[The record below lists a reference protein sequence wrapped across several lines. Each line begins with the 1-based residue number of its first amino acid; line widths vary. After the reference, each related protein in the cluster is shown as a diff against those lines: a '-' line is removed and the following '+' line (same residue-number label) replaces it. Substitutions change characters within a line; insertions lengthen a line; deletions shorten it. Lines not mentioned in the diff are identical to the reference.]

1 MMRAVICKGDPTS
14 HGGKVLE
21 GNELVTTNGRAVAQ
35 KGHMTSCPQCKG
47 NFPIAEGLD
56 FHTYAGI
63 GTAVDGMKT
72 ACGAKLIATQNQM
85 VIDDGSSGGGDGDV
99 DGQPPVAPPARS
111 NAAAPAPAPQP
122 PPAIYSASFR
132 AVDERTGQPVAGMP
146 YRTVTSDGR
155 TVRGVTDGDG
165 RTKTITGH
173 DPATV
178 QLFWEVEDIGDTD
191 EGGDQP

>member
-1 MMRAVICKGDPTS
+1 MMRAVICKGDPTD

-35 KGHMTSCPQCKG
+35 KGHMTFCPQCKG

-56 FHTYAGI
+56 FHSYAGI

-85 VIDDGSSGGGDGDV
+85 VIDDGGGAAGAGSGNDALGSAVEAPARPGNA
-99 DGQPPVAPPARS
+99 APPQHPEPGAYG
-111 NAAAPAPAPQP
+111 AAFQ
-122 PPAIYSASFR
+122 
-132 AVDERTGQPVAGMP
+132 AVDKRTGEPIEGVP
-146 YRTVTSDGR
+146 YRMVTSDGR
-155 TVRGVTDGDG
+155 TVRGVTDSDG
-165 RTKTITGH
+165 RTKTVTGQ

-178 QLFWEVEDIGDTD
+178 DLFWEAEDIGDD
-191 EGGDQP
+191 NEER